1 MPKLT
6 RTLVAAMIRDPEKD
20 TFFWDSTLPGFG
32 VKMSKGGSQS
42 FVFQYRIHGASRRIS
57 IGRVSDA
64 LSCDRAREKAKEHAH
79 ALHDG
84 IDPLA
89 VKIARREAMTVAQL
103 CDAYTASPSF
113 TEKAESTQSSDQGR
127 ILRHIKPLLGNKIAD
142 VLTGDDVKRM
152 RDAVTAG
159 KTAGVFKTDKLR
171 GKAKVKGGPGAAR
184 QCVVLIAS
192 IYEWARREKLLAVT
206 NNPAADVDV
215 EPIGEREV
223 FLEGEQY
230 ATLFKTLEEMPL
242 RPEVANAIRVIALT
256 GARRGE
262 ITGLCWRHVDLD
274 NARIVLPPSEH
285 KTGRKSGKER
295 IIALPEPVVAI
306 LSALPKGKPNDLVFP
321 PSKGERMSLS
331 AQMAKIRKAAEL
343 PAGVGLH
350 GLRHSIASHMAMG
363 GQQQGQISTVLGHRQ
378 TSTSE
383 RYIHFADRA
392 RAALGDAAAAPILA
406 AIAGGAKSA

>member
-6 RTLVAAMIRDPEKD
+6 RTLVAAMICNPEKD
-20 TFFWDSTLPGFG
+20 TFVWDSTLPGFG

-42 FVFQYRIHGASRRIS
+42 YVFQYRFNGASRRIT
-57 IGRVSDA
+57 IGRVSDT
-64 LSCDRAREKAKEHAH
+64 LTCERAREKAKQHAR

-89 VKIARREAMTVAQL
+89 VKIARREAMTVEQL

-113 TEKAESTQSSDQGR
+113 AEKAESTKSSDQGR
-127 ILRHIKPLLGNKIAD
+127 ILRHIKPLIGKKIAD
-142 VLTGDDVKRM
+142 LLSNDDVKRM

-184 QCVVLIAS
+184 QCVVLLAS

-206 NNPAADVDV
+206 SNPAADVDV
-215 EPIGEREV
+215 APIGQREV

-230 ATLFKTLEEMPL
+230 ASLFKTLEEMPL

-262 ITGLCWRHVDLD
+262 ITGLRWRHVDLG
-274 NARIVLPPSEH
+274 NARIVLPPAEH

-295 IIALPEPVVAI
+295 IIALPKPVVEI
-306 LSALPKGKPNDLVFP
+306 LASLPQGKPDDLVFP

-331 AQMAKIRKAAEL
+331 KKMADVRKVAEL
-343 PAGVGLH
+343 PANVGLH
-350 GLRHSIASHMAMG
+350 GLRHSIASLMAMG

-378 TSTSE
+378 ASTSE

-392 RAALGDAAAAPILA
+392 RATLGDAAAAPILA
-406 AIAGGAKSA
+406 AIAGSAKSA